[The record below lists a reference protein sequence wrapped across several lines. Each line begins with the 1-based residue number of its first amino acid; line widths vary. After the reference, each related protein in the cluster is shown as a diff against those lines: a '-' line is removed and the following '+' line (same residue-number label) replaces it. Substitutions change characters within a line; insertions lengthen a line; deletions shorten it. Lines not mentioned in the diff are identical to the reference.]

1 MQRKSNVKKQIMI
14 RTPKPASVSKRN
26 RREQNIL
33 LEISTNIISTLDYEK
48 VLQIISDGMSDL
60 LEIETAAIYLIEGEN
75 ELYLGATTPP
85 LPPDF
90 PEYLRRFPVVDH
102 FHIQKTILSRTS
114 KFILD
119 TSLETLT
126 PAEQEIVAVRKL
138 RSLLY
143 FPFIKEDHVIGV
155 LILGTS
161 NKTRNFSKEEIE
173 LGQTVANQ
181 LSIGIQN
188 ARLHH
193 DLKMKNEELKNEIQ
207 VRMAIAHELK
217 NHRDNLEKLVN
228 EKTRALD
235 ETIEVLK
242 TTNDE
247 LYLKNDTIEK
257 QNIELR
263 ETLKDLREAQSK
275 LIHAEKMASLGVL
288 TAGVAHEINNP
299 LNYITGAYEGIKN
312 YLHEDNGNLQ
322 HTHVPALLDAL
333 KSGLDRVQNIVKSL
347 NQFSRDDKIKTEECK
362 IDQIIDNCLTILYY
376 QLKDRIEV
384 EKKYQ
389 ELADA
394 VQGNVGNLHQVF
406 LNILTNAIQ
415 AIDGHGTIAISV
427 MQVND
432 TIVTEIKDSGIGVQ
446 KGDLAKLTDPFF
458 TTKAPGLGTGL
469 GLSIAYK
476 IIKAHGGTIEFNS
489 EVGQG
494 TTVHVILPVMD

>member
-1 MQRKSNVKKQIMI
+1 MI

-90 PEYLRRFPVVDH
+90 PEYLRRFPVGDH
-102 FHIQKTILSRTS
+102 FHIQKTISSRAS
-114 KFILD
+114 QFILD

-193 DLKMKNEELKNEIQ
+193 DLKVKNEALKNEVQ
-207 VRMAIAHELK
+207 VRMEIARELK
-217 NHRDNLEKLVN
+217 NHRDNLEILVK
-228 EKTRALD
+228 EKTSALD
-235 ETIEVLK
+235 DAIEVLK
-242 TTNDE
+242 TTNEE
-247 LYLKNDTIEK
+247 LYLKNETIEK
-257 QNIELR
+257 QNIELIDTLKHLR
-263 ETLKDLREAQSK
+263 ETQSK

-299 LNYITGAYEGIKN
+299 LNYIAGAYEGIKN
-312 YLHEDNGNLQ
+312 LLYEDKRFMP
-322 HTHVPALLDAL
+322 HDHVPVLLDAL
-333 KSGLDRVQNIVKSL
+333 KTGLDRVQNIVKSL
-347 NQFSRDDKIKTEECK
+347 SQFSRDSKIKTEKCK
-362 IDQIIDNCLTILYY
+362 IDLIIDNCLTILYY

-384 EKKYQ
+384 EKNYREVAGSVK
-389 ELADA
+389 
-394 VQGNVGNLHQVF
+394 GNIGNLHQVF

-415 AIDGHGTIAISV
+415 AIEGHGSITISV
-427 MQVND
+427 MQLNG
-432 TIVTEIKDSGIGVQ
+432 TIATEIKDSGIGVQ

-458 TTKAPGLGTGL
+458 TTKAPGQGTGL

-476 IIKAHGGTIEFNS
+476 IIKAHGGTIEFKS

-494 TTVHVILPVMD
+494 TTVRVILPVKE

>member
-193 DLKMKNEELKNEIQ
+193 DLKMKNTELKNEIQ

-347 NQFSRDDKIKTEECK
+347 NQFSRDDKIKTEDCK

-394 VQGNVGNLHQVF
+394 VQGNVGNLHEVF

-494 TTVHVILPVMD
+494 TTVHVILPVMN